1 MKRYQFHAA
10 VGLGATMRPR
20 PSLQTL
26 VKTWCYRPV
35 VYVVLLGF
43 FALAAAAA
51 SSERSHSNRSAVIS
65 GMANAHSGAGNL
77 IPVW

>member
-1 MKRYQFHAA
+1 
-10 VGLGATMRPR
+10 MRSCESWTLR
-20 PSLQTL
+20 PSLQAL

-35 VYVVLLGF
+35 VYVVLLGL

-65 GMANAHSGAGNL
+65 GMANAYSGAGNL